1 LKDSAEASKI
11 IREFS
16 QKDGNIRIIGHFDAD
31 GLSGAGLMGKAL
43 LRQGANFSIRIAKQ
57 LDEKVIGNIAKEKA
71 ALYIMVDFGSGYLG
85 AINKSFESQC
95 VVLDHH
101 QIQGEPSANVVQVN
115 PHSYGLNGATDLSG
129 SGVSYLVA
137 KAVDERNVDL
147 SQMAIVGA
155 LADMQDRNKGREL
168 LGLNKLIVKDGVD
181 GGYIK
186 EETDLLFYGRE
197 TRQIAKAIASTFNP
211 FIPGLSGEE
220 DECLGFLIKDAEI
233 ELKEGDKWRTV
244 SDLRK
249 DEKQKIME
257 HLVTHLDS
265 LGVDKDAA
273 SGLIGKVYTLNKED
287 RSSPLRDAREFGSLL
302 NACGRMDRAG
312 LGIAICMG
320 DRASAFSEAQ
330 QVLIRYRKALSEGL
344 KWLNE
349 GPDRVEEGPSFI
361 LIKGEDVID
370 EKIIGAISTILTTS
384 RTYVQERPIIAIT
397 RTKENMVKV
406 SARGN
411 EFLINRGLN
420 LGEIM
425 QKASEMVSGSGGG
438 HNIAAGAQIPLGK
451 EDAFL
456 KLVKGM
462 IDKALQIGEKAES

>member
-1 LKDSAEASKI
+1 MMKKN
-11 IREFS
+11 R
-16 QKDGNIRIIGHFDAD
+16 KK
-31 GLSGAGLMGKAL
+31 GL
-43 LRQGANFSIRIAKQ
+43 
-57 LDEKVIGNIAKEKA
+57 
-71 ALYIMVDFGSGYLG
+71 LYIISAVILLGVIIWVFLPSPVEVDLQRAQKGPLMV
-85 AINKSFESQC
+85 
-95 VVLDHH
+95 
-101 QIQGEPSANVVQVN
+101 
-115 PHSYGLNGATDLSG
+115 T
-129 SGVSYLVA
+129 
-137 KAVDERNVDL
+137 VDEE
-147 SQMAIVGA
+147 G
-155 LADMQDRNKGREL
+155 
-168 LGLNKLIVKDGVD
+168 
-181 GGYIK
+181 
-186 EETDLLFYGRE
+186 E
-197 TRQIAKAIASTFNP
+197 TRAKDRFVVSSP
-211 FIPGLSGEE
+211 VSGR
-220 DECLGFLIKDAEI
+220 LTRI
-233 ELKEGDKWRTV
+233 ELKEGDRWRTV

-249 DEKQKIME
+249 DEKQEIME

-287 RSSPLRDAREFGSLL
+287 HSSPLRDAREFGSLL

-330 QVLIRYRKALSEGL
+330 QVLIQYRKALSEGL

-349 GPDRVEEGPSFI
+349 VPDRVEECPSFI

-384 RTYVQERPIIAIT
+384 RTYGQERPIIAIT
-397 RTKENMVKV
+397 RTKENTVKV

-411 EFLINRGLN
+411 EFLISRGLN

-456 KLVKGM
+456 MLVKEM
-462 IDKALQIGEKAES
+462 IDKALQVGEKAES

>member
-1 LKDSAEASKI
+1 MKDSAGASKI

-57 LDEKVIGNIAKEKA
+57 LDEKVINNIAKEKA
-71 ALYIMVDFGSGYLG
+71 ALYIMVDFGSGYLE

-101 QIQGEPSANVVQVN
+101 QIQGEPSANVIQVN
-115 PHSYGLNGATDLSG
+115 PHSYGLDGATDLSG

-137 KAVDERNVDL
+137 KAVDERNADL
-147 SQMAIVGA
+147 SQIAIVGA

-168 LGLNKLIVKDGVD
+168 LGLNKRIVKDGVD

-220 DECLGFLIKDAEI
+220 DECLRFLIKDAEI
-233 ELKEGDKWRTV
+233 ELKEGDRWRTV

-249 DEKQKIME
+249 DEKQEIME

-287 RSSPLRDAREFGSLL
+287 HSSPLRDAREFGSLL

-330 QVLIRYRKALSEGL
+330 QVLIQYRKALSEGL

-349 GPDRVEEGPSFI
+349 VPDRVEECPSFI

-384 RTYVQERPIIAIT
+384 RTYGQERPIIAIT
-397 RTKENMVKV
+397 RTKENTVKV

-411 EFLINRGLN
+411 EFLISRGLN

-456 KLVKGM
+456 MLVKEM
-462 IDKALQIGEKAES
+462 IDKALQVGEKAES